1 MNFVSALLSL
11 GKHFVAFAGQLCG
24 PAAAVLAPAAASERG
39 RRNNTQNPRGRKTL
53 EVGGECYNMSLR
65 QILAQGRDESESSN
79 LGGTRTSSDPLEGKS
94 TNLVGVFAA
103 QLDTQASERVGQ
115 ISLSK
120 KQRLAARGP
129 QRMLAAAS
137 RSVPIRSAQFR
148 FAPIRWLDERKELCA
163 VWRHFDSYVAS
174 CQFAFALQ

>member
-1 MNFVSALLSL
+1 MSGLDELNFVSALLSL

-103 QLDTQASERVGQ
+103 QLDTQASER
-115 ISLSK
+115 
-120 KQRLAARGP
+120 
-129 QRMLAAAS
+129 AS
-137 RSVPIRSAQFR
+137 RTNFAFEETKISRARAPANVGRSQPFRSDPIRSVSFR
-148 FAPIRWLDERKELCA
+148 SDQMAG
-163 VWRHFDSYVAS
+163 
-174 CQFAFALQ
+174 